1 MRYIIYPYKMSSQS
15 AKKLADM
22 IRADGY
28 EVLRVYPDRNYRH
41 RQGDFIINWG
51 SSKLANWGI
60 PHVNQ
65 PLAVKKATN
74 KYETLLTLQD
84 AGVSI
89 PKTTTSRLNAE
100 RWLEWG
106 PVFCRTLLTG
116 HAGQGIVVAEIADQ
130 LVDAPLYTASFPKT
144 HEFRVHVFNGQV
156 IDVQEKRKRKNTG
169 GRGHVWNHGNDFVFC
184 RQNVNPPECVLDASR
199 KAVEALGLDFGG
211 VDVGYDRET
220 NKAAVFEVNTAPGI
234 DGTTLIKYKEALYNG
249 CTI

>member
-1 MRYIIYPYKMSSQS
+1 MRYVIYPYKMSSQS
-15 AKKLADM
+15 AKKLAEL
-22 IRADGY
+22 IKADGHQ
-28 EVLRVYPDRNYRH
+28 VLRVYPDRNYRVK
-41 RQGDFIINWG
+41 DDDLVINWG
-51 SSKLANWGI
+51 SSRIANWGF
-60 PHVNQ
+60 PNLNKPDRVK
-65 PLAVKKATN
+65 LACN
-74 KYETLLTLQD
+74 KHYAFLALQD

-89 PKTTTSRLNAE
+89 PKTTTSKLNAE

-116 HAGQGIVVAEIADQ
+116 HAGKGIVVAETADQ

-144 HEFRVHVFNGQV
+144 HEFRVHVFKGQV
-156 IDVQEKRKRKNTG
+156 IDIQEKRKRNGTG

-211 VDVGYDRET
+211 VDVGYDQRE
-220 NKAAVFEVNTAPGI
+220 NKAVVFEINTAPGI
-234 DGTTLIKYKEALYNG
+234 DNTTLTKYKEALYG